1 MSRPSNPGRL
11 DRFLGFSAVATAF
24 TVFELRGTG
33 MAADYLAVVDR
44 VVGPPVT
51 DRLLD
56 AHDRVTAAAA
66 GPSSAVFEDALRREI
81 LSDPTLGPIA
91 RNIAKMWYVGIWYAL
106 PPAWVEVNGARTAD
120 GTFTVSATAYTEGL
134 LWPAIGANP
143 PGAKPPGFGTW
154 AGPPLIPVRGTSAP
168 AS

>member
-1 MSRPSNPGRL
+1 MSTTSEGQRL
-11 DRFLGFSAVATAF
+11 DRFLDFSAVATAF

-44 VVGPPVT
+44 VVGMTVT
-51 DRLLD
+51 DQLLD
-56 AHDRVTAAAA
+56 AHDRVTTEAA
-66 GPSSAVFEDALRREI
+66 GPNSAAVEDLLRREI
-81 LSDPTLGPIA
+81 LSDPTLGPVA
-91 RNIAKMWYVGIWYAL
+91 RNVAKMWYVGIWYAL
-106 PPAWVEVNGARTAD
+106 PSAWVDVNGARPAD

-134 LWPAIGANP
+134 LWPAIGASP

-154 AGPPLIPVRGTSAP
+154 AGPPRIPVCSSAAP